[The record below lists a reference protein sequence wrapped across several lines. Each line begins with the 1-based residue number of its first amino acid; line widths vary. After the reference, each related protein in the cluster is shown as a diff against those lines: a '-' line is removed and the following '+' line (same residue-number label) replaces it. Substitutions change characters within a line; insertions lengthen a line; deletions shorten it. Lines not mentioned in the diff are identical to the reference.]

1 MIPRGHRRAVALL
14 VSFWGLLYSVFA
26 VARHHVFETTAYDLG
41 IFFEAVRSW
50 AHLGLPIV
58 PVKGVHDHLGAHF
71 DLLGDHF
78 HPILALLA
86 PTYWVW
92 PHPETLL
99 IDQALLFAV
108 SAVPVWVFVE
118 RLLGAR
124 AAYLWT
130 TGYLTFWGL
139 QEAVAFDFH
148 EIAFAVPL
156 IAFAIERVQARRF
169 PAATVAVLL
178 LLLVKEDLAI
188 LVAFFGVYIA
198 VRGRRTLGVLLA
210 AGGVIGYVIVTR
222 VLLPHF
228 AGGTAFMY
236 WSYDSLGKN
245 LPSAL
250 GFMVRHPLR
259 TVQLFFTPA
268 VKWHTL
274 LWIFAPFAL
283 LTLGSST
290 LILLVPLVAERF
302 FSSGS
307 QYWVVGYHYTATAAP
322 IIAMGAA
329 EGLHRLLP
337 LVRKDSVRDQ
347 LARWLPAAVAV
358 AGLAGITY
366 FPLHE
371 LFLPRL
377 WETGGRVAAAH
388 AAVAQVP
395 RGVTVEAT
403 DRLQPHLVDRTNA
416 LLLDGTG
423 RNVEQGATWLV
434 ADIGKPDWPLSSVP
448 LQQAYVTRREA
459 AGWTLV
465 FNRDGFVVLHA
476 PG

>member
-1 MIPRGHRRAVALL
+1 MIPRGHRRGVAALA
-14 VSFWGLLYSVFA
+14 SFWGLLYSVFA

-41 IFFEAVRSW
+41 IFFEAVRGW
-50 AHLGLPIV
+50 AHFGLPIV

-99 IDQALLFAV
+99 VDQALLFAV
-108 SAVPVWVFVE
+108 SAVPVWAFTQ
-118 RLLGAR
+118 RLLGPR

-130 TGYLTFWGL
+130 VGYLTYWGL
-139 QEAVAFDFH
+139 QEALAFDFH

-169 PAATVAVLL
+169 VPATVCVLL
-178 LLLVKEDLAI
+178 LLLVKEDLAL
-188 LVAFFGVYIA
+188 LVAFFGLYFA
-198 VRGRRTLGVLLA
+198 VQGRRALGGAVVV
-210 AGGVIGYVIVTR
+210 AGAVGYVVITR

-228 AGGTAFMY
+228 ANGAAFMY
-236 WSYDSLGKN
+236 WTYDQLGTD

-250 GFMVRHPLR
+250 GFMLRHPLR
-259 TVQLFFTPA
+259 TVSIFVTPS

-274 LWIFAPFAL
+274 LLIFAPFGL
-283 LTLGSST
+283 LTVGSST

-302 FSSGS
+302 FSTGH

-322 IIAMGAA
+322 IVAMGAA

-337 LVRKDSVRDQ
+337 LLHKRSVRDKV
-347 LARWLPAAVAV
+347 ASWLPVVVAV
-358 AGLAGITY
+358 TGLGLVAV

-371 LFLPRL
+371 LFLQRL
-377 WETGGRVAAAH
+377 WATGGRVAAGH
-388 AAVAQVP
+388 AAVAMVP
-395 RGVTVEAT
+395 RGVTVEAS
-403 DRLQPHLVDRTNA
+403 DRLQPHLVDHTNA
-416 LLLDGTG
+416 LLLDG
-423 RNVEQGATWLV
+423 EEHAATWLV
-434 ADIGKPDWPLSSVP
+434 ADVAKPDWPLSSVAK
-448 LQQAYVTRREA
+448 QQAYVARREA
-459 AGWTLV
+459 EGWRVV
-465 FNRDGFVVLHA
+465 FSRDGYVVLRA
-476 PG
+476 SG

>member
-1 MIPRGHRRAVALL
+1 VIPRGHRRGVALL
-14 VSFWGLLYSVFA
+14 ASFWGLLYSVFA

-41 IFFEAVRSW
+41 IFFEAVRGW
-50 AHLGLPIV
+50 AHFGLPIV
-58 PVKGVHDHLGAHF
+58 PVKGVHDHLGANF

-86 PTYWVW
+86 PTYWIW

-99 IDQALLFAV
+99 VDQALLFAV
-108 SAVPVWVFVE
+108 SAVPVWAFVQ

-130 TGYLTFWGL
+130 TGYLTYWGL
-139 QEAVAFDFH
+139 QEAAAFDFH

-169 PAATVAVLL
+169 TAATVAVLM
-178 LLLVKEDLAI
+178 LLLVKEDLAV
-188 LVAFFGVYIA
+188 LVAFFGLYIA
-198 VRGRRTLGVLLA
+198 LHGRRALGSAVAA
-210 AGGVIGYVIVTR
+210 AGVAGYFLVTR
-222 VLLPHF
+222 VLLPAF
-228 AGGTAFMY
+228 AGGHGFMY
-236 WSYDSLGKN
+236 WTYDSLGPD

-250 GFMVRHPLR
+250 GFMARHPLR

-283 LTLGSST
+283 LTAGSST
-290 LILLVPLVAERF
+290 LILLVPLLAERF
-302 FSSGS
+302 FSSGQ

-322 IIAMGAA
+322 IVAMGAA

-337 LVRKDSVRDQ
+337 LLRKDSVRR
-347 LARWLPAAVAV
+347 AVACWVPAAVAV
-358 AGLAGITY
+358 AGLAGIAY

-377 WETGGRVAAAH
+377 WETGGRVAAAN

-403 DRLQPHLVDRTNA
+403 DRLQPHLVDHTDA
-416 LLLDGTG
+416 LLLDGT
-423 RNVEQGATWLV
+423 ETSATWLV
-434 ADIGKPDWPLSSVP
+434 ADVREADWPLKSAAK
-448 LQQAYVTRREA
+448 QQAYVTRRESE
-459 AGWTLV
+459 GWTVV
-465 FNRDGFVVLHA
+465 FDRDGFVVLHA
-476 PG
+476 GQS

>member
-1 MIPRGHRRAVALL
+1 VAAL
-14 VSFWGLLYSVFA
+14 VSFWGLVYSVFA

-41 IFFEAVRSW
+41 IFFEAVRGW
-50 AHLGLPIV
+50 AHFGLPIV
-58 PVKGVHDHLGAHF
+58 PVKGVHDNLGAHF

-86 PTYWVW
+86 PTYWIW

-99 IDQALLFAV
+99 VDQAVLFAI
-108 SAVPVWVFVE
+108 SAVPVWAFVQ
-118 RLLGAR
+118 RLLGPR

-130 TGYLTFWGL
+130 TGYLTYWGL
-139 QEAVAFDFH
+139 QEALAFDFH

-156 IAFAIERVQARRF
+156 IAFAIERVQVRRF
-169 PAATVAVLL
+169 VPATVAVLM

-188 LVAFFGVYIA
+188 LVAFFGLYIA
-198 VRGRRTLGVLLA
+198 VRGRRALGAGLVCAGVVGYLL
-210 AGGVIGYVIVTR
+210 ITR
-222 VLLPHF
+222 VFLPHF

-236 WSYDSLGKN
+236 WSYDALGKD

-250 GFMVRHPLR
+250 GFMLRHPLR
-259 TVQLFFTPA
+259 TVQLFFTPS

-274 LWIFAPFAL
+274 LLIFAPFAL

-302 FSSGS
+302 FSSGH
-307 QYWVVGYHYTATAAP
+307 QYWVVGYHYTATSAP
-322 IIAMGAA
+322 IVAMGAA

-337 LVRKDSVRDQ
+337 VLRKDSLRSIV
-347 LARWLPAAVAV
+347 ARWVPVAVAV
-358 AGLAGITY
+358 TGVALVAV

-377 WETGGRVAAAH
+377 WATGGRVAAGH
-388 AAVAQVP
+388 AAVAMVP
-395 RGVTVEAT
+395 RGVTVEAS
-403 DRLQPHLVDRTNA
+403 DRLQPHLVDHTNA
-416 LLLDGTG
+416 LLLDG
-423 RNVEQGATWLV
+423 VEHQATWLV
-434 ADIGKPDWPLSSVP
+434 ADVGKPDWPLSSVP
-448 LQQAYVTRREA
+448 AQQAYVARREGE
-459 AGWTLV
+459 GWTVV
-465 FNRDGFVVLHA
+465 FSRDGYVVLRA

>member
-1 MIPRGHRRAVALL
+1 LL
-14 VSFWGLLYSVFA
+14 VVGFALLYSVFA

-50 AHLGLPIV
+50 AHLHLPIV
-58 PVKGVHDHLGAHF
+58 PVKGVHDNLGAHF

-99 IDQALLFAV
+99 VDQALLFAA
-108 SAVPVWVFVE
+108 SAVPVWAFVA
-118 RLLGAR
+118 RLHGPR
-124 AAYLWT
+124 TAYLWSV
-130 TGYLTFWGL
+130 GYLTYWGL
-139 QEAVAFDFH
+139 QEALAFDFH

-156 IAFAIERVQARRF
+156 IALAVERAQARRF
-169 PAATVAVLL
+169 GWAAVAALL

-188 LVAFFGVYIA
+188 FVAFFGVWLA
-198 VRGRRTLGVLLA
+198 VRGARRLGAGVCA
-210 AGGVIGYVIVTR
+210 AGVVGYLVITR
-222 VLLPHF
+222 LLLPHF

-236 WSYDSLGKN
+236 WSYDSLGKD

-259 TVQLFFTPA
+259 TVRLFFTPA

-274 LWIFAPFAL
+274 LWIFAPYAF

-290 LILLVPLVAERF
+290 LILLVPLLAERF
-302 FSSGS
+302 FSSGP
-307 QYWVVGYHYTATAAP
+307 QYWVTGYHYTATASP
-322 IIAMGAA
+322 IVAMGAA
-329 EGLHRLLP
+329 EGLQRLLP
-337 LVRKDSVRDQ
+337 LLRKHSAAV
-347 LARWLPAAVAV
+347 ARWLPVAV
-358 AGLAGITY
+358 AAAGIALVAY

-377 WETGGRVAAAH
+377 WATGGRVAAAH
-388 AAVAQVP
+388 AAVAVVP

-403 DRLQPHLVDRTNA
+403 DRLQPHLVDRTDA
-416 LLLDGTG
+416 LLLDGKEHAGT
-423 RNVEQGATWLV
+423 TWLV
-434 ADIGKPDWPLSSVP
+434 ADVGRADWPLSSTAK
-448 LQQAYVTRREA
+448 QQAYVDRRLAE
-459 AGWTLV
+459 GWVQT
-465 FNRDGFVVLHA
+465 FDRDGFVVLHA
-476 PG
+476 P

>member
-1 MIPRGHRRAVALL
+1 MIPYGHRRFVAALA
-14 VSFWGLLYSVFA
+14 SFWALVYSVFA

-41 IFFEAVRSW
+41 IFFEAVRGW

-58 PVKGVHDHLGAHF
+58 PVKGIHDNLGQHF

-86 PTYWVW
+86 PTYWIW

-99 IDQALLFAV
+99 VDQALLFAV
-108 SAVPVWVFVE
+108 SAVPVWAFVQ

-130 TGYLTFWGL
+130 TGYLTYWGL
-139 QEAVAFDFH
+139 QEAAAFDFH
-148 EIAFAVPL
+148 EIALAVPL
-156 IAFAIERVQARRF
+156 IAFAVERVQAERYRT
-169 PAATVAVLL
+169 AAVAVLM
-178 LLLVKEDLAI
+178 LLLVKEDLAL
-188 LVAFFGVYIA
+188 LVAFFGLYLA
-198 VRGRRTLGVLLA
+198 VRGRRGLGAALVVAGLA
-210 AGGVIGYVIVTR
+210 GYVVITR
-222 VLLPHF
+222 LLLPHF
-228 AGGTAFMY
+228 AGGQAFMY
-236 WSYDSLGKN
+236 WTYDSLGKN

-250 GFMVRHPLR
+250 GFMLRHPLK
-259 TVQLFFTPA
+259 TVQLFVTPA

-274 LWIFAPFAL
+274 LWIFAPFGM

-290 LILLVPLVAERF
+290 LILLVPLLAERF
-302 FSSGS
+302 FSSGQ

-322 IIAMGAA
+322 IVAMGAA

-337 LVRKDSVRDQ
+337 RLRKDSVRASA
-347 LARWLPAAVAV
+347 ARWLPVAV
-358 AGLAGITY
+358 ATAGVGLVAY

-388 AAVAQVP
+388 AAVDVVP
-395 RGVTVEAT
+395 RGVTVEAS
-403 DRLQPHLVDRTNA
+403 DRLQPHLVDHTNA
-416 LLLDGTG
+416 LLLDGTEH
-423 RNVEQGATWLV
+423 NVQHGATWLV
-434 ADIGKPDWPLSSVP
+434 ADVGKPDWPLSSVP
-448 LQQAYVTRREA
+448 LQQAYVARREA
-459 AGWTLV
+459 GGWTVV
-465 FNRDGFVVLHA
+465 FSRDGFVVLRA

>member
-1 MIPRGHRRAVALL
+1 MIRRGHRWGVGFL
-14 VSFWGLLYSVFA
+14 VSGWAAVYAVFA

-41 IFFEAVRSW
+41 IFFEAVRGW
-50 AHLGLPIV
+50 AHLGWPIV
-58 PVKGVHDHLGAHF
+58 EVKGVHDDLGAHF
-71 DLLGDHF
+71 NLLGDHF

-99 IDQALLFAV
+99 VDQALLLAV
-108 SAVPVWVFVE
+108 SAVPVWVFVD

-130 TGYLTFWGL
+130 TGYLTYWGL
-139 QEAVAFDFH
+139 QHALAFDFH

-156 IAFAIERVQARRF
+156 IAFAIERVQAKRF
-169 PAATVAVLL
+169 TAATVAVSL
-178 LLLVKEDLAI
+178 LLLVKEDLSL
-188 LVAFFGVYIA
+188 LVAFFGIYLA
-198 VRGRRTLGVLLA
+198 VRGRRRLGGLVTLGGIV
-210 AGGVIGYVIVTR
+210 GYVVVTR
-222 VLLPHF
+222 VLLPAF
-228 AGGTAFMY
+228 AGGHPFMY
-236 WSYDSLGKN
+236 WTYDPLGPD

-274 LWIFAPFAL
+274 LWIFAPFGL
-283 LTLGSST
+283 LTFGSST
-290 LILLVPLVAERF
+290 LILLVPLLAERF
-302 FSSGS
+302 FSSGQ

-322 IIAMGAA
+322 IVAMGAA

-337 LVRKDSVRDQ
+337 LLRKDLVRDR
-347 LARWLPAAVAV
+347 LARWVPAAVAV
-358 AGLAGITY
+358 AGVAGIAY

-395 RGVTVEAT
+395 GGVTVEAT
-403 DRLQPHLVDRTNA
+403 DRLQPHLVDHTNA
-416 LLLDGTG
+416 LLLDGDETT
-423 RNVEQGATWLV
+423 ATWLV
-434 ADIGKPDWPLSSVP
+434 ADVARPDWPLSSVTR
-448 LQQAYVTRREA
+448 QRAYVAGRERE
-459 AGWTLV
+459 GWTVV
-465 FNRDGFVVLHA
+465 FDRDGFVVLRA
-476 PG
+476 PGS